1 MFQNF
6 LKTAWRNIAAN
17 KLFTTLNIAG
27 LAIGICV
34 CITLF
39 ACISYELSF
48 DRTYKN
54 SKDIYRVN
62 MQTTAQYNY
71 KVWAQLPNAV
81 GPAILQNIP
90 QVKAMTRLI
99 KHDFGASV
107 SLKTDDKNFTEKG
120 LYMADSSV
128 FKMFDFSFIE
138 GSARTAFSQPKSIVL
153 SQSAKQRLY
162 GNEPAYG
169 KLIYVNNRDTLH
181 VAGVYQDLPANST
194 IDCDMV
200 YNIMDSWAGKNVYWS
215 NASYETYCQLQ
226 PGANIE
232 QVQKQAT
239 ALIDKNVP
247 KQQQYFTKFI
257 FQPLTAIHLYSADI
271 REGYSSRIGSIS
283 TVKALLF
290 LSLLVL
296 AIACINYM
304 NLATARSQKRSK
316 GVGVNKV
323 LGANKGQLLVL
334 FYTETAVLSLIAIV
348 TGYMLA
354 LLLQPLFR
362 DFTGIQLTPS
372 ALYAPPIL
380 ISLVLTWLVVTLI
393 AGSYPAFSMSNI
405 SPLVLMNKLKLKN
418 SGADFIRKSLVVFQ
432 FASSIVLIIAVIVIL
447 QQLSF
452 IRNKDLGYNPKGI
465 VGVSIK
471 AAQSKQQTAGFI
483 NDLKNMAAVES
494 VSAVQSIPG
503 DVESGRSVKKISTDK
518 EGYPVKTC
526 NTRGAIVN
534 TMQLKLLAGS
544 SLPQT
549 LAEGDTNCYVL
560 INEAV
565 LKYLGFKTP
574 QDAVGKYINTE
585 MQTRSIVTGVVKDF
599 NYQSLK
605 NDIGGYVYYTM
616 NKAPESLRT
625 LLIRYNAGNL
635 PQFMQQV
642 QSAFKTNLPNSSFD
656 YEFLD
661 THVENLYAS
670 EQHTASTATVFSLLA
685 IFVACLGLFGLAAFV
700 AEQRTKEIGIRKVL
714 GASVPGITKL
724 LTFDFLKLVV
734 AAILIASPVAWYMM
748 NKWLMGF
755 SFRIVISAWPF
766 VIAGFIAIIF
776 ALLTISTNAIKAA
789 LMNPVKSLKSE

>member
-226 PGANIE
+226 LGADIE

-334 FYTETAVLSLIAIV
+334 FYIETAVLSFIAIV

-418 SGADFIRKSLVVFQ
+418 SAADFIRKSLVVFQ

>member
-226 PGANIE
+226 LGADIE

-393 AGSYPAFSMSNI
+393 AGSYPAFSMARI

-418 SGADFIRKSLVVFQ
+418 SAADFIRKSLVVFQ

-452 IRNKDLGYNPKGI
+452 IRKKDLGYNPKGI
-465 VGVSIK
+465 VAVSTD
-471 AAQSKQQTAGFI
+471 AAQNKQQTRGFI
-483 NDLKNMAAVES
+483 NDLKNMPGVES
-494 VSAVQSIPG
+494 VSEVQSIPG

-605 NDIGGYVYYTM
+605 NDVGGYIYYTM
-616 NKAPESLRT
+616 NHAPESLRT

-635 PQFMQQV
+635 PLFMQQV

-661 THVENLYAS
+661 THVENLYTS

-748 NKWLMGF
+748 NKWLMEF
-755 SFRIVISAWPF
+755 SFRIAISAWPF